1 MKAKL
6 GKACLLFFEGLALCI
21 ALLAG
26 LAFFA
31 HWKISHDGLSLN
43 LMSGPLS
50 YAFEKRLSDGSDV
63 AIGSLRLQ
71 RDTEE
76 GEGQAG
82 PLRIVV
88 EDLMVSG
95 PDGQDLIELP
105 QVAFRLRTGDLIR
118 GRAMPRYVDISG
130 AVLSV
135 TRTED
140 GRIDFGIIRQQS
152 EEDLAEG
159 GNFMESLFGG
169 SGGSALDTLFEGA
182 VLSDTTVTF
191 TDNMTGQVWRT
202 SGAKAEVWKTTGGF
216 EMALDAPFRVEG
228 EEAWLKLS
236 GSLNEQREELA
247 LKVTAHSA
255 PVSNL
260 VSMIA
265 GRNAGERI
273 SATLSGSLQAVSN
286 FAGEIQSSRIDMT
299 MIDGDLR
306 LGDTAIPISQVILK
320 ADYLPERR
328 TFSIDELDYSISG
341 NEGNLRGFVS
351 LGAVEEGAGLEPETV
366 EFNLAAQNLVID
378 LPGITAEPLSISESD
393 FAGRYDVPGLHLV
406 FDELT
411 ASYFGETIDG
421 SLQILLPQ
429 EEAQSTGVIA
439 DASITGTLSPQ
450 EVLRGWPLIL
460 APDARL
466 WIEEQLPSARIS
478 KIDFV
483 MDMPRGAI
491 REATALDEE
500 MMTLSFAFDR
510 ATAYYVPGMTP
521 ITDARG
527 SGTLKGNSFYLST
540 DTARIGAVNVPKG
553 EVDIPAFM
561 PKGAPAYF
569 RATLDGGLQDI
580 LSIIDEEP
588 LRFLEQAGFSPDRFA
603 GQATFDFEL
612 MRPQLTFVP
621 EEDYE
626 FSGTGA
632 FTDVFIEDIVGT
644 YDVERADGTLELDEE
659 GMRVAGEATLIGLP
673 VDYVWTRTF
682 EELPDINLV
691 ATGVL
696 DSQSA
701 DDLGISLRQYLR
713 GQVSYSLTAHQTGE
727 VYDDISLSANLTEAQ
742 ISLDMLNYN
751 KAAGARGAL
760 DIALVPPVE
769 GVEGSNWDI
778 TKISLDTDDLDIF
791 GSAELQPDGELV
803 EASIRRLFIR
813 DRADL
818 RIGLARQ
825 GEAIAANI
833 HGAYAN
839 IDLFGDNL
847 FTGGGG
853 EGEGGGSMLPE
864 DVRLSVKL
872 DRLELKKDVVVNGY
886 DALISRS
893 GGSLRDIAM
902 SGDFDGQGAFVVT
915 LENSEQN
922 IGRELVV
929 ETDNL
934 GAVAGG
940 LFDIASI
947 QGGTAA
953 YRATLLT
960 DGPVAGTLT
969 AQDFRVANAPLIAR
983 LLSAGSL
990 TGLSDVLSGEG
1001 IEFTEVV
1008 ADIQYVD
1015 GEMSIIDARAT
1026 GPSLGVSV
1034 GGNVD
1039 FAEDSFDLNGAV
1051 APAYGVNSM
1060 LGNIP
1065 GFGELLVSRKGEG
1078 VVAFS
1083 YMIDGPVA
1091 GPTVTVNALSLFT
1104 PGIFRRIFEPIRGG
1118 QPSTA
1123 ELLDEAV
1130 QAAEEQAE
1138 DAGSKRQYTASA
1150 EQMKLLRDNLS
1161 VFREQLEQTGEY

>member
-31 HWKISHDGLSLN
+31 HWKISHGGLSLD
-43 LMSGPLS
+43 LMSAPLS

-63 AIGSLRLQ
+63 VIGSLRLQ
-71 RDTEE
+71 RDIDA
-76 GEGQAG
+76 GEGKAG
-82 PLRIVV
+82 PLRIVA
-88 EDLMVSG
+88 ENLIVSG
-95 PDGQDLIELP
+95 PEGQEMLELP

-118 GRAMPRYVDISG
+118 GRATPRYVDIAG

-135 TRTED
+135 TRTEE

-152 EEDLAEG
+152 EEDIAES
-159 GNFMESLFGG
+159 GNFLDSLFAG
-169 SGGSALDTLFEGA
+169 SGGSAPDSLFEGA
-182 VLSDTTVTF
+182 ILNDTTVTF

-202 SGAKAEVWKTTGGF
+202 SGAKAEVWKTTTGF
-216 EMALDAPFRVEG
+216 DMSLDASFRVEG
-228 EEAWLKLS
+228 EEAWLRLN
-236 GSLNEQREELA
+236 GSLNERREQLTF
-247 LKVTAHSA
+247 KVTARSA

-260 VSMIA
+260 VSMVA
-265 GRNAGERI
+265 GRSMGERI
-273 SATLSGSLQAVSN
+273 NATLSGSIEAIAD
-286 FAGEIQSSRIDMT
+286 FAGEIQSSRIDLTMT
-299 MIDGDLR
+299 DGDLR
-306 LGDTAIPISQVILK
+306 LGDMAIPISQIMLQ

-328 TFSIDELDYSISG
+328 TFSIDEFDYSIRG

-351 LGAVEEGAGLEPETV
+351 LGAVEDGAGLEPETV
-366 EFNLAAQNLVID
+366 EFNLAAQNLVVD
-378 LPGITAEPLSISESD
+378 LPGITAEPLSIGESD
-393 FAGRYDVPGLHLV
+393 FAGRFDVPGLHLIV
-406 FDELT
+406 DQLT

-421 SLQILLPQ
+421 SMQILLPQ
-429 EEAQSTGVIA
+429 EDGQSTGVIA

-450 EVLRGWPLIL
+450 EVLRGWPVIL

-466 WIEEQLPSARIS
+466 WIDEQLPSARIS

-491 REATALDEE
+491 KPETALGEE

-521 ITDARG
+521 ITGARG
-527 SGTLKGNSFYLST
+527 SGILKGNSFYLST

-569 RATLDGGLQDI
+569 RATLEGDLQDI

-588 LRFLEQAGFSPDRFA
+588 LRFLEQAGFSADRFA
-603 GQATFDFEL
+603 GNATFDFEM
-612 MRPQLTFVP
+612 MRPQLTYVP

-626 FSGTGA
+626 FSGAGT
-632 FTDVFIEDIVGT
+632 FTDVSIEDIVGT
-644 YDVERADGTLELDEE
+644 YDVERADGTLELDKQ
-659 GMRVAGEATLIGLP
+659 GMRVAGNAALIGLP

-682 EELPDINLV
+682 EEVPDINLV
-691 ATGVL
+691 ATGTL

-701 DDLGISLRQYLR
+701 DDFGISLRQYLR
-713 GQVSYSLTAHQTGE
+713 GQVPFRLTAHQTGD
-727 VYDDISLSANLTEAQ
+727 VYDDIALSANLTDAQ

-760 DIALVPPVE
+760 DIALVPPAE

-778 TKISLDTDDLDIF
+778 TRISLDTDDLDIF
-791 GSAELQPDGELV
+791 GSVELEPDGELV
-803 EASIRRLFIR
+803 EVSIKRLFIR

-825 GEAIAANI
+825 DEIIAANI

-847 FTGGGG
+847 FTGGGA
-853 EGEGGGSMLPE
+853 EGGNAILPD

-872 DRLELKKDVVVNGY
+872 DRLELKKDVIVNGY
-886 DALISRS
+886 DALLSRS
-893 GGSLRDIAM
+893 GGSLSDIAM
-902 SGDFDGQGAFVVT
+902 SGDFAGEGAFVVT

-940 LFDIASI
+940 LFDISSI

-990 TGLSDVLSGEG
+990 TGLSDILSGEG
-1001 IEFTEVV
+1001 IEFTEVI
-1008 ADIQYVD
+1008 ADVQYD
-1015 GEMSIIDARAT
+1015 EGEMSIIDARAT

-1039 FAEDSFDLNGAV
+1039 FSKDSFDLNGAV

-1130 QAAEEQAE
+1130 EAAEKQAQ
-1138 DAGSKRQYTASA
+1138 ATGPKRQYTASA
-1150 EQMKLLRDNLS
+1150 EQMKLLRDNLA
-1161 VFREQLEQTGEY
+1161 VFREQLEQAGY

>member
-1 MKAKL
+1 M
-6 GKACLLFFEGLALCI
+6 
-21 ALLAG
+21 
-26 LAFFA
+26 
-31 HWKISHDGLSLN
+31 
-43 LMSGPLS
+43 
-50 YAFEKRLSDGSDV
+50 
-63 AIGSLRLQ
+63 
-71 RDTEE
+71 
-76 GEGQAG
+76 
-82 PLRIVV
+82 
-88 EDLMVSG
+88 
-95 PDGQDLIELP
+95 
-105 QVAFRLRTGDLIR
+105 
-118 GRAMPRYVDISG
+118 
-130 AVLSV
+130 
-135 TRTED
+135 
-140 GRIDFGIIRQQS
+140 
-152 EEDLAEG
+152 
-159 GNFMESLFGG
+159 
-169 SGGSALDTLFEGA
+169 
-182 VLSDTTVTF
+182 
-191 TDNMTGQVWRT
+191 
-202 SGAKAEVWKTTGGF
+202 
-216 EMALDAPFRVEG
+216 
-228 EEAWLKLS
+228 
-236 GSLNEQREELA
+236 
-247 LKVTAHSA
+247 
-255 PVSNL
+255 
-260 VSMIA
+260 
-265 GRNAGERI
+265 GERI
-273 SATLSGSLQAVSN
+273 DATLSGSIEAIAD
-286 FAGEIQSSRIDMT
+286 FAGEIQSSRIDLT
-299 MIDGDLR
+299 LIDGDLR
-306 LGDTAIPISQVILK
+306 LGDRAIPIAQVMLR

-328 TFSIDELDYSISG
+328 TFAIDELDYSVSG

-366 EFNLAAQNLVID
+366 EFNLAAENLVID
-378 LPGITAEPLSISESD
+378 LPGITSEPLTISESD
-393 FAGRYDVPGLHLV
+393 FAGRYDVPGLHLIL
-406 FDELT
+406 DELA
-411 ASYFGETIDG
+411 ASYFDETIEG
-421 SLQILLPQ
+421 SLEILLPQ
-429 EEAQSTGVIA
+429 EEGQSAGVIA
-439 DASITGTLSPQ
+439 DASITGTLSPR

-478 KIDFV
+478 EIDFV

-491 REATALDEE
+491 REATALGED
-500 MMTLSFAFDR
+500 MMTLSFTFDR

-521 ITDARG
+521 ITGARG
-527 SGTLKGNSFYLST
+527 SGTLRGNSFYLST

-569 RATLDGGLQDI
+569 RATLEGGLQDI
-580 LSIIDEEP
+580 LAVIDEEP
-588 LRFLEQAGFSPDRFA
+588 LRFLEQAGFSPDRFS
-603 GQATFDFEL
+603 GEATFDFEL

-626 FSGTGA
+626 FAGSGA

-644 YDVERADGTLELDEE
+644 YDIENADGTLELDEA
-659 GMRVAGEATLIGLP
+659 GMTVSGNAAMIGLP

-682 EELPDINLV
+682 EDVPDINLV
-691 ATGVL
+691 AMGML
-696 DSQSA
+696 DSKSA
-701 DDLGISLRQYLR
+701 DDLGLSLRQFLR
-713 GQVSYSLTAHQTGE
+713 GQVPFRLTAHQTGE
-727 VYDDISLSANLTEAQ
+727 VYDDIALSANLTGAQ
-742 ISLDMLNYN
+742 ITLDMLNYN
-751 KAAGARGAL
+751 KAAGARGAF

-769 GVEGSNWDI
+769 GVDGSNWDI
-778 TKISLDTDDLDIF
+778 TKISLDTDDIDIF
-791 GSAELQPDGELV
+791 GSAELQPDGQLV

-825 GEAIAANI
+825 GETIAANI
-833 HGAYAN
+833 QGPYAN
-839 IDLFGDNL
+839 IDLFGDSL
-847 FTGGGG
+847 FTGSGASGG
-853 EGEGGGSMLPE
+853 EAGGSMLPQ
-864 DVRLSVKL
+864 DIRLSVKL
-872 DRLELKKDVVVNGY
+872 DRLALKKDVVVNGY
-886 DALISRS
+886 DALLSRS
-893 GGSLRDIAM
+893 GGRLRDVAM
-902 SGDFDGQGAFVVT
+902 SGDFAGEGAFVVT

-940 LFDIASI
+940 LFDISSI
-947 QGGTAA
+947 KGGNAA

-969 AQDFRVANAPLIAR
+969 AQNFRVANAPLIAR

-990 TGLSDVLSGEG
+990 TGLSDILSGEG

-1008 ADIQYVD
+1008 ADVQYDD

-1039 FAEDSFDLNGAV
+1039 FADDSFDLNGAV

-1078 VVAFS
+1078 IVAFS

-1123 ELLDEAV
+1123 ELLEEAV
-1130 QAAEEQAE
+1130 QAAEDQAQ
-1138 DAGSKRQYTASA
+1138 ASGPKRQYTASA

-1161 VFREQLEQTGEY
+1161 VFRQQLEQAGEY

>member
-6 GKACLLFFEGLALCI
+6 GKACLLFFEGLAVCI

-31 HWKISHDGLSLN
+31 HWKISHGGLSLN
-43 LMSGPLS
+43 LMSTPLA

-63 AIGSLRLQ
+63 AIGTLRLQ
-71 RDTEE
+71 RDIED
-76 GEGQAG
+76 GEGKAG

-88 EDLMVSG
+88 EDLMVSA
-95 PDGQDLIELP
+95 PDGQDLVQLP

-135 TRTED
+135 TRTEE

-152 EEDLAEG
+152 QEDLSES
-159 GNFMESLFGG
+159 GNFMESLFGED
-169 SGGSALDTLFEGA
+169 GGYALDTLFEGA

-202 SGAKAEVWKTTGGF
+202 SGAKAEVWKTTSGF
-216 EMALDAPFRVEG
+216 EMSLDAPFRVEG
-228 EEAWLKLS
+228 EEAWLRLN
-236 GSLNEQREELA
+236 GALNERREQMT
-247 LKVTAHSA
+247 LKVTTQSA

-265 GRNAGERI
+265 GRSAGERI
-273 SATLSGSLQAVSN
+273 SATLSGSLEATAD
-286 FAGEIQSSRIDMT
+286 FTGEIQSSRIDLT

-306 LGDTAIPISQVILK
+306 IGEMAIPISQVMLK

-328 TFSIDELDYSISG
+328 TFSIDELDYAISG

-351 LGAVEEGAGLEPETV
+351 LGAVAEGAGLEPEV
-366 EFNLAAQNLVID
+366 IEFHLAAQNLVID
-378 LPGITAEPLSISESD
+378 LPGITAEPLAISESE
-393 FAGRYDVPGLHLV
+393 FAGRYDVPGLHLT

-421 SLQILLPQ
+421 SLQVLLPQ
-429 EEAQSTGVIA
+429 EEGQSTGVIA
-439 DASITGTLSPQ
+439 DATITGTLSPQ

-466 WIEEQLPSARIS
+466 WIDEQLPSARIS
-478 KIDFV
+478 KINFV

-491 REATALDEE
+491 RPATALGEE

-527 SGTLKGNSFYLST
+527 TGTLKGNSFYLST
-540 DTARIGAVNVPKG
+540 DTARIGSVAVPKG

-561 PKGAPAYF
+561 PAGAPAYF
-569 RATLDGGLQDI
+569 RASLDGGLQDI

-603 GQATFDFEL
+603 GNATFDFEL
-612 MRPQLTFVP
+612 MRPQLTYVP

-626 FSGTGA
+626 FSGSGT
-632 FTDVFIEDIVGT
+632 FTEVFIEDIVGA
-644 YDVERADGTLELDEE
+644 YDVENADGTLELDEA
-659 GMRVAGEATLIGLP
+659 GMRVAGNASLVGLP

-682 EELPDINLV
+682 EEVPDINLV
-691 ATGVL
+691 ANGTL
-696 DSQSA
+696 DSQNA
-701 DDLGISLRQYLR
+701 DDLGMSVRQYLR
-713 GQVSYSLTAHQTGE
+713 GQVPFRLTAHQTGD
-727 VYDDISLSANLTEAQ
+727 VYDDISLNADLTGAQ

-751 KAAGARGAL
+751 KLAGARGAL

-778 TKISLDTDDLDIF
+778 EKVSLDTEDLDIF
-791 GSAELQPDGELV
+791 ASAELQPDGELV
-803 EASIRRLFIR
+803 EASVQRLFIR

-825 GEAIAANI
+825 GDTIAANI
-833 HGAYAN
+833 QGGYAN

-847 FTGGGG
+847 FTGSGGG
-853 EGEGGGSMLPE
+853 DDSGSMMPE

-872 DRLELKKDVVVNGY
+872 DRLELNKGVVVNGY
-886 DALISRS
+886 DALLSRS
-893 GGSLRDIAM
+893 GGSLRDVAM
-902 SGDFDGQGAFVVT
+902 SGDFEEQGAFVVT

-940 LFDIASI
+940 LFDISSI
-947 QGGTAA
+947 KGGTAA

-990 TGLSDVLSGEG
+990 TGLSDILSGEG
-1001 IEFTEVV
+1001 IEFTEVI
-1008 ADIQYVD
+1008 ADVQYD
-1015 GEMSIIDARAT
+1015 EGEMSIIDARAT

-1039 FAEDSFDLNGAV
+1039 FADDSFDINGAV

-1123 ELLDEAV
+1123 ELLEEAV
-1130 QAAEEQAE
+1130 LAAEEQAAN
-1138 DAGSKRQYTASA
+1138 AGAKRQYTASA